1 MSKLIEGGLA
11 KSIRKYFDLTKFKLS
26 VLNGIVTVASYSL
39 YATTVP
45 AWPLF
50 ASSVALSMSTQ
61 ALNQY
66 IEVEHD
72 KKMMRTCQR
81 PLVLG
86 VDPKYA
92 LYNGIGL
99 GALGIGGL
107 CTYNLMAAGLGVVI
121 WGGYLFVYT
130 KMKRT
135 SEWNTMVGSVVGSL
149 PVYLG
154 WIAAGRSYCMV
165 EPFALFMYMMA
176 WQHQHFYGIRWI
188 YYDDYNNAG
197 FKMEKSKQ
205 IAAAHVISQ
214 TIVTLVLTN
223 YAIRY
228 YDIPN
233 CLLLNIPLS
242 AGLYWWGIR
251 SSFRFADG
259 KITAK
264 EFKMESYKHFCLVF
278 AIFLLC
284 KMLGNKDYDKIN
296 RADRN
301 RLETGDENA
310 SIYDVLL

>member
-1 MSKLIEGGLA
+1 M
-11 KSIRKYFDLTKFKLS
+11 
-26 VLNGIVTVASYSL
+26 YSSPF
-39 YATTVP
+39 P
-45 AWPLF
+45 ALPLF
-50 ASSVALSMSTQ
+50 AATVALSMSSQ

-72 KKMMRTCQR
+72 RKMLRTSQR

-86 VDPKYA
+86 VHPNYA

-99 GALGIGGL
+99 GLLGLAGLYSYNALTAGIGG
-107 CTYNLMAAGLGVVI
+107 VI

-130 KMKRT
+130 RMKRE

-154 WIAAGRSYCMV
+154 WVASGRSFCMV
-165 EPFALFMYMMA
+165 EPFAMFMYMMA

-205 IAAAHVISQ
+205 IAAAHVVFQ
-214 TIVTLVLTN
+214 TVLTLVFAN

-228 YDIPN
+228 YDVPN

-242 AGLYWWGIR
+242 MGLYWWGIR
-251 SSFRFADG
+251 AAFHFADDR
-259 KITAK
+259 ISAR
-264 EFKMESYKHFCLVF
+264 EFKMQSYKHFCLVF
-278 AIFLLC
+278 AIFIAC
-284 KMLGNKDYDKIN
+284 KLFGKSSATDIDMKK
-296 RADRN
+296 RN
-301 RLETGDENA
+301 RPAQGSETD
-310 SIYDVLL
+310 IVDVCI

>member
-39 YATTVP
+39 YATSMP

-99 GALGIGGL
+99 GVLGIGGL
-107 CTYNLMAAGLGVVI
+107 CTYNLMAAGLGVAI

-188 YYDDYNNAG
+188 YFDDYNNAG
-197 FKMEKSKQ
+197 FRM
-205 IAAAHVISQ
+205 
-214 TIVTLVLTN
+214 
-223 YAIRY
+223 
-228 YDIPN
+228 
-233 CLLLNIPLS
+233 
-242 AGLYWWGIR
+242 
-251 SSFRFADG
+251 
-259 KITAK
+259 
-264 EFKMESYKHFCLVF
+264 
-278 AIFLLC
+278 
-284 KMLGNKDYDKIN
+284 
-296 RADRN
+296 
-301 RLETGDENA
+301 
-310 SIYDVLL
+310 

>member
-39 YATTVP
+39 YATSMP

-99 GALGIGGL
+99 GVLGIGGL

-197 FKMEKSKQ
+197 FRM
-205 IAAAHVISQ
+205 
-214 TIVTLVLTN
+214 
-223 YAIRY
+223 
-228 YDIPN
+228 
-233 CLLLNIPLS
+233 
-242 AGLYWWGIR
+242 
-251 SSFRFADG
+251 
-259 KITAK
+259 
-264 EFKMESYKHFCLVF
+264 
-278 AIFLLC
+278 
-284 KMLGNKDYDKIN
+284 
-296 RADRN
+296 
-301 RLETGDENA
+301 
-310 SIYDVLL
+310 